1 MSTSAA
7 GNSDRQKTQTEL
19 EMEAGRKALERR
31 SAQFAVPV
39 APKKTNGTTNV
50 IPVSLDEMQFPKKP
64 TQAFAALPKES
75 LAEGIKQPEPN
86 AGQTKQSDT
95 NHWPD
100 GQNDE
105 TEKPKKGILNT
116 IEAIKRS
123 GTTCTWDEFR
133 QKEYWFGHA
142 DKSFD
147 GEVSDA
153 AVTVTRRNIK
163 IKFKFYPGR
172 DEMREAITNACHD
185 NKSNP
190 VLAYFDRL
198 KWDQVPRL
206 DKLAHKY
213 LGADDTPLNA
223 AISRKMMCAIVR
235 RVKKPGCKFD
245 HQWVLQGT
253 QGIKKSMFCEDLAVF
268 PDLYTDAGDLSGS
281 IKDQMDIIQGKQIIE
296 FPELAG
302 YSRATRER
310 NKASLSRKSDRA
322 RLSYAHYATDA
333 PRRSVAVATTNE
345 GQYLNDP
352 TGERRYWHVAMTHY
366 DRDAFLADKDQ
377 IYAEAVQREPAENL
391 WLDIDELVTAHDAM
405 VVTVKA
411 PNELVDLLADVHG
424 EAWMVNGKEE
434 ERVSTADIRI
444 TLGMTPA
451 DATRSHNIGQRIADA
466 MKTLGWTKA
475 PGTLRCHKDH
485 PPMTGYTRPLP
496 FGPRN
501 AHTQPRDIGAEA
513 QAASAADVT
522 GGTILDQGLAL
533 GPRKRADP

>member
-31 SAQFAVPV
+31 AAQLAVPV

-64 TQAFAALPKES
+64 KQAFAALPKES

-86 AGQTKQSDT
+86 AVQAKQSDT

-100 GQNDE
+100 GQNNE
-105 TEKPKKGILNT
+105 TGKPKKGILNT

-123 GTTCTWDEFR
+123 GITCTWDDFR
-133 QKEYWFGHA
+133 QKEYWSGHA

-163 IKFKFYPGR
+163 IKFQFYPGR
-172 DEMREAITNACHD
+172 EETREAITNACHD

-190 VLAYFDRL
+190 VLNYFDGL
-198 KWDQVPRL
+198 KWDQTQRL

-223 AISRKMMCAIVR
+223 AISRKMVCAIVR

-245 HQWVLQGT
+245 HQWVLQGI

-302 YSRATRER
+302 YGRATRER
-310 NKASLSRKSDRA
+310 NKASLSRKNDRA

-333 PRRSVAVATTNE
+333 PRRSVPIATTNE

-352 TGERRYWHVAMTHY
+352 TGERRYWHIAMTHY

-377 IYAEAVQREPAENL
+377 IYAEAVEREPTENL
-391 WLDIDELVTAHDAM
+391 WLDTDELVAAHDAM

-424 EAWMVNGKEE
+424 EVWMVNGKEE
-434 ERVSTADIRI
+434 ERISTADIRI
-444 TLGMTPA
+444 ALGMTPA

-485 PPMTGYTRPLP
+485 PPTTGYTRPLP
-496 FGPRN
+496 FGPRTRTRN
-501 AHTQPRDIGAEA
+501 PEI
-513 QAASAADVT
+513 
-522 GGTILDQGLAL
+522 
-533 GPRKRADP
+533 